1 MEIRQEQ
8 IVLIGAVAIIAGLIA
23 THDSGSAL
31 PMPRAKKIDLLENTV
46 PDAGRVLPGSL
57 EASFTRDI
65 LREPTN
71 ARPMPLLSFEA
82 PPILALPALAAPP
95 YPGPGPASYGQY
107 LRRMDTVVPLVGL
120 FDAASIAATT
130 QELGA
135 TADVGQ
141 DTLSA
146 LREMGFVPDEEEL
159 LEQAPDRAALTAT
172 YKKLYDW
179 ILLDEFDYHFGS
191 IENRDRYRLASRDG
205 ENVTLREVN
214 PATGMPRIVA
224 MDAVDYERA
233 RVTSFGFA
241 ESVTNTIELGAIER
255 SNELTRGNSAER
267 LSFADWCV
275 TQRHESP
282 RALPVAQE
290 LYERL
295 AAFDEDEPAPRLGLA
310 SCLEAG
316 FEFEAAFEQYGVLLQ
331 RFPKSAA
338 VAAAMASLEERFLMM
353 AEAEARLRDAVRFDR
368 GSFRGQWALGSFLL
382 RNDGDTSEAI
392 EALVLADRFAPD
404 TTEAAGL
411 RSDVRV
417 ELGAAYM
424 IAGNLEDAK
433 RAYQNALSANP
444 DNQKAQAGILTCAH
458 LTGDI
463 GTAALTSFVDDQ
475 VALGPDFLLARG
487 LSAMEQMDYLGAR
500 DDLLAAAKAA
510 PLTSQLALRALSRLA
525 ELTGNDEEAMGYVE
539 RALEVSPGDA
549 WSQFQRGRLLLA
561 RDDVDGAEEALN
573 GALAANVSF
582 VDALVLLGDIS
593 MNGGDFDSAER
604 YFDRALRLEEP
615 RAEIETR
622 RGLNA
627 LFRGDIYAARS
638 RFGSALDIAEDDPV
652 AVAGLAWCEYLD
664 GESDEALNRLASL
677 DDGRRLNGEEDP
689 WRLWAQSQKERIE
702 VHLAKARWVDDFAR
716 NDLRSVWLVEEGAGP
731 VVQLANEELHIAGQ
745 FQGNGNVRVFKSFP
759 AVQFVSFAAD
769 FTVSADSA
777 ARAGLFIAR
786 EQQRGGKRTVS
797 AQVRVHRHKDGS
809 LQTHVVR
816 NGRPDEGAQDVT
828 WMDFPAG
835 ETVRL
840 RIERSGSDSKAT
852 VNIFVAGVP
861 VLEDVPMS
869 SIGKSTA
876 ALSVGFFSEGESG
889 RRIDMT
895 VDNVEIVRRGQ

>member
-1 MEIRQEQ
+1 MDIRQEQ
-8 IVLIGAVAIIAGLIA
+8 IVLISAVAIIAGLIA
-23 THDSGSAL
+23 THDHGSAL
-31 PMPRAKKIDLLENTV
+31 KMPRAKKIDLMEHTV
-46 PDAGRVLPGSL
+46 PDAGRVLPGAP
-57 EASFTRDI
+57 EAGFTRDI
-65 LREPTN
+65 LSEPTN
-71 ARPMPLLSFEA
+71 ARPMPLLGFQA
-82 PPILALPALAAPP
+82 PPILGLPSLAAPP
-95 YPGPGPASYGQY
+95 YPGPGPASYGEY
-107 LRRMDTVVPLVGL
+107 LRRTDTVEPLVGL
-120 FDAASIAATT
+120 FDAAVIAATT
-130 QELGA
+130 QQLGA
-135 TADVGQ
+135 TGDVGQ

-172 YKKLYDW
+172 YKMLYDW
-179 ILLDEFDYHFGS
+179 ILLDDFDYHFGS
-191 IENRDRYRLASRDG
+191 VENRDRYRLASREG
-205 ENVTLREVN
+205 EAVTLREVN
-214 PATGMPRIVA
+214 PATGMPRMVA

-241 ESVTNTIELGAIER
+241 NSVTNTIELGAIER
-255 SNELTRGNSAER
+255 GGELTRGNSAER

-282 RALPVAQE
+282 RALPVAQD

-316 FEFEAAFEQYGVLLQ
+316 FEFEAAFAQYGVLIE

-338 VAAAMASLEERFLMM
+338 VAAAMASLEERFLMLD
-353 AEAEARLRDAVRFDR
+353 EAEARLRDAVRFDR
-368 GSFRGQWALGSFLL
+368 GSFQGQWALGSFLL
-382 RNDGDTSEAI
+382 RNGGDTTEAI
-392 EALVLADRFAPD
+392 QALALADRFAPD

-417 ELGAAYM
+417 DLGAAHM
-424 IAGNLEDAK
+424 VAGGLKDAE
-433 RAYQNALSANP
+433 RAYRNALSANP
-444 DNQKAQAGILTCAH
+444 DNQKAQAGVLTCAH
-458 LTGDI
+458 LTGDL
-463 GTAALTSFVDDQ
+463 GTAALTGFVDDQ

-487 LSAMEQMDYLGAR
+487 LSNMELANYLGAR
-500 DDLLAAAKAA
+500 DDLLAAAKYA
-510 PLTSQLALRALSRLA
+510 PLTSHLPLRALSRLA
-525 ELTGNDEEAMGYVE
+525 ELTSNDEEAMDYIE
-539 RALEVSPGDA
+539 QALEVSPGDA
-549 WSQFQRGRLLLA
+549 WSQFQLGRLLLA
-561 RDDVDGAEEALN
+561 RDDVDGAEAALN
-573 GALAANVSF
+573 GALAADVSF
-582 VDALVLLGDIS
+582 VDALVLLGDIAMS
-593 MNGGDFDSAER
+593 GGDFDSAER

-615 RAEIETR
+615 RVEVQIR

-627 LFRGDIYAARS
+627 LYRGDIYGARS
-638 RFGSALDIAEDDPV
+638 RFGSAQAIAEDHPV
-652 AVAGLAWCEYLD
+652 AIAGLAWCEYLD
-664 GESDEALNRLASL
+664 GEGDEALNRLAGL
-677 DDGRRLNGEEDP
+677 DDGRRLYGEEDP
-689 WRLWAQSQKERIE
+689 WRIWAQSQKERIE
-702 VHLAKARWVDDFAR
+702 EHLAKGRWVDDFAR

-731 VVQLANEELHIAGQ
+731 LVELEDEELHISGQ
-745 FQGNGNVRVFKSFP
+745 FQGNGEVRVFKSFP

-769 FTVSADSA
+769 FTISADSA

-809 LQTHVVR
+809 LQTHVLR

-840 RIERSGSDSKAT
+840 RIERSGSDTKAT